1 MKTDKERVR
10 ELLKKIWLE
19 GYTDDNEGIDECKR
33 DIKYIESYIAY
44 LEGIEK
50 KYEDD
55 CSLFSAILNEANID
69 FVNISTKEIEDNDV
83 MYSIMRYEDA
93 GRIVVSKVIPQ
104 KYYSDEELNNDKT
117 N

>member
-10 ELLKKIWLE
+10 DILKKIWE
-19 GYTDDNEGIDECKR
+19 GSYPDDCDGIDQCKR
-33 DIKYIESYIAY
+33 DLYYVEDYIAY

-50 KYEDD
+50 KYEED
-55 CSLFSAILNEANID
+55 CSLFSAILNKAKIEFMNVSIE
-69 FVNISTKEIEDNDV
+69 EIENNDV
-83 MYSIMRYEDA
+83 MYSIFRYEDA